1 MRFRTQ
7 ISAICRC
14 NFEIRKIATSKSL
27 ITYPLHKYTCI
38 YVYTKNNLARL
49 VQAAHRPRFFVPFHA
64 VWNGIPANFLM
75 RSLHAFSIAI
85 LTAMR
90 LADKRV
96 GFAGTGGQLGRKH
109 VFLPDEFVD
118 PRTMYKR
125 IDPVLLLP
133 ERRV

>member
-1 MRFRTQ
+1 
-7 ISAICRC
+7 
-14 NFEIRKIATSKSL
+14 
-27 ITYPLHKYTCI
+27 
-38 YVYTKNNLARL
+38 
-49 VQAAHRPRFFVPFHA
+49 
-64 VWNGIPANFLM
+64 M

-118 PRTMYKR
+118 PRTIYNKR